1 MVGPATQE
9 EIGAMLKQLGFVAV
23 GLVVVGTSSSAFAQQ
38 AQRPLT
44 RSITVQ
50 AAPAPLAAK
59 PVAATRAI
67 AIEEKVAAAPVELT
81 AEVKQEA
88 PVVAEEVT
96 PIDAPPVAEK
106 PPVIVKE
113 KTIVKVKPVERFAGH
128 YGYGYSPRYAG
139 GAQKCH

>member
-1 MVGPATQE
+1 
-9 EIGAMLKQLGFVAV
+9 MLKQFGIVAF
-23 GLVVVGTSSSAFAQQ
+23 GLVVVATSSSAFAQQ

-44 RSITVQ
+44 RAITVQ
-50 AAPAPLAAK
+50 AAAPAPVAAK
-59 PVAATRAI
+59 PTAATRAI
-67 AIEEKVAAAPVELT
+67 AIEEKVAAAPAAELT

-88 PVVAEEVT
+88 PVVAEEVI
-96 PIDAPPVAEK
+96 PVDAPPVAEK

-113 KTIVKVKPVERFAGH
+113 KAIVKVKPVERFAGH